1 MIAMKNRKNLVLSSI
16 KIIILIVIT
25 FILFFPMLVTI
36 LTSFKPPEEVI
47 TTTPK
52 LLPQNFTLMNYINLF
67 CAREF
72 TVYLKNSAIV
82 ASFTAI
88 CSMIVSA
95 LAACAIVWMKFP
107 GRRIVVRSILF
118 TYMFPSI
125 LLVIPLF
132 ILCYQL
138 GLIDHKFGLVLTY
151 LSFSVPFGIWMLKSY
166 FESIPKELIEAALID
181 GCSYFK
187 CLVKVILPVSLP
199 AITTVGIYS
208 FILGW
213 SEYLFATTLITSNS
227 NRTIAIGLQTLIGYH
242 KTDFGLLTAASV
254 IMVAPVLLLF
264 ISVQKY
270 FIEGLTVGSV
280 KE

>member
-1 MIAMKNRKNLVLSSI
+1 MKNRKSLGLNIMRLT
-16 KIIILIVIT
+16 ILIIIT
-25 FILFFPMLVTI
+25 FILFFPMFVTI
-36 LTSFKPPEEVI
+36 FTSFKPPEEII

-52 LLPQNFTLMNYINLF
+52 LLPQNFTLRNYRNLF
-67 CAREF
+67 SAREF
-72 TVYLKNSAIV
+72 ITYLKNSTVV

-88 CSMIVSA
+88 TSMIISS

-107 GRRIVVRSILF
+107 GKRIVVRSILF

-132 ILCYQL
+132 ILCYQM
-138 GLIDHKFGLVLTY
+138 GLIDQKFGLVLTY

-166 FESIPKELIEAALID
+166 FESIPKELIEVALID

-187 CLVKVILPVSLP
+187 CLTHVVLPISLP

-213 SEYLFATTLITSNS
+213 SEYLFANTLIISDS
-227 NRTIAIGLQTLIGYH
+227 KRTVAIGLQTLIGYH
-242 KTDFGLLTAASV
+242 RMDFGILTAASV
-254 IMVAPVLLLF
+254 IMVVPVLILF

-270 FIEGLTVGSV
+270 FIKGLTVGSV